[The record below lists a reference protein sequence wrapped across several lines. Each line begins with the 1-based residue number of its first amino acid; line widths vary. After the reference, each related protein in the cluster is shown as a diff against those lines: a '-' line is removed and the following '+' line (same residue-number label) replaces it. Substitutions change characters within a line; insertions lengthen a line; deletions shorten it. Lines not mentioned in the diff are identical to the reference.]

1 MEIKTIG
8 FLSVFKMMM
17 KNGAWIIAFLLGV
30 QAFFLKLPQ
39 YVVLGLMLICIGLL
53 FFPLTKYGLNK
64 INVCL
69 SVLQKIFIGVF
80 SFVIASF
87 VIGIRNHGYYTCLLY
102 FGLIVLL
109 WLITILYSKH
119 HQGKKRKQ
127 SL

>member
-8 FLSVFKMMM
+8 FLSVFKIMM
-17 KNGAWIIAFLLGV
+17 KNGAWIIAFLLGL

-53 FFPLTKYGLNK
+53 FCPLTNYGLK
-64 INVCL
+64 RVNVCL
-69 SVLQKIFIGVF
+69 SVFQKIFIGVF
-80 SFVIASF
+80 SFIIASF
-87 VIGIRNHGYYTCLLY
+87 VIGIRNHGYYTCFLY

-109 WLITILYSKH
+109 WLITILYSKYH
-119 HQGKKRKQ
+119 NVKKRKQ